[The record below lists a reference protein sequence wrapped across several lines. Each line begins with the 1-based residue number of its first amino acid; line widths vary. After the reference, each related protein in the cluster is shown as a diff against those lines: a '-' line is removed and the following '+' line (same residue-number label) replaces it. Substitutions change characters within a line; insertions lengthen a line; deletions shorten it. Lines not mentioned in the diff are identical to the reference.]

1 MERDEPPVR
10 ACEARPIVPF
20 TTRAVLA
27 ATAAAAAE
35 AVNRQA
41 ANMA

>member
-10 ACEARPIVPF
+10 AYEARPIVPF

-27 ATAAAAAE
+27 AAAAAAE